1 MNSIIHSSMTGR
13 QAVARGALKIDP
25 KSLGAHD
32 LYDQLATIGIHGMD
46 KIESAGFGMD
56 SALVGPAGGN
66 LGAPAQFL
74 QFWLPGQVTQ
84 VTAVRNIDKLV
95 GMSTVG
101 AWEDEEVVQTLSQ
114 LVGKAELY
122 GDSQNVPLANY
133 DTTYERRTIIR
144 FENGMMVD
152 KLEEARAS
160 KQQVNM
166 AAQKRNASARAL
178 DIQRNKVG
186 FYGFNTTDT
195 RCYGFLNDPNL
206 PAYVNVAAGA
216 GGLPWSVKTFLEIT
230 KDIRTAVTALV
241 TRSGGNVDPM
251 TDEMTLAI
259 PLGHEQYMSVT
270 SDYGISVQEWIS
282 KSYPKMRV
290 ASAPELQLA
299 NGGANV
305 FYLYADKPGLDDDS
319 TDDGM
324 TFMQAVPT
332 RFMALGTEVRAKGY
346 VEDYTNASA
355 GVLCK
360 RPWAVVRYSGI

>member
-1 MNSIIHSSMTGR
+1 MNSVIHNSMTGR
-13 QAVARGALKIDP
+13 EAVKRGPLKIQP
-25 KSLGAHD
+25 EHVGEYA
-32 LYDQLATIGIHGMD
+32 QLERIGIHGMD
-46 KIESAGFGMD
+46 KIETAAFGMD
-56 SALVGPAGGN
+56 SSLVGPAGGN

-74 QFWLPGQVTQ
+74 QMWLPGMVTQ
-84 VTAVRNIDKLV
+84 VTAVRNIDKLI
-95 GMSTVG
+95 GMTTVG

-133 DTTYERRTIIR
+133 DVTYERRTIIR
-144 FENGMMVD
+144 FELGMIVD
-152 KLEEARAS
+152 RLEEARGS
-160 KQQVNM
+160 KQNINM
-166 AAQKRNASARAL
+166 AAQKRNAAARAL
-178 DIQRNKVG
+178 DIQRNRIG
-186 FYGFNTTDT
+186 FYGYNTTDT
-195 RCYGFLNDPNL
+195 RCDGFLNDPNL

-216 GGLPWSVKTFLEIT
+216 GGLPWSGKTFLEIT

-241 TRSGGNVDPM
+241 TRSGGNIDPM
-251 TDEMTLAI
+251 SDDLTLAI

-270 SDYGISVQEWIS
+270 SDFGISVADWIA
-282 KSYPKMRV
+282 KSYPKMRI

-305 FYLYADKPGLDDDS
+305 FYLYADKPGMDGDS

-324 TFMQAVPT
+324 TFSQNVPT

-346 VEDYTNASA
+346 LEDYTNATA
-355 GVLCK
+355 GVLLK

>member
-1 MNSIIHSSMTGR
+1 MDSIIHSSKTGR
-13 QAVARGALKIDP
+13 QVVALGALKLDP
-25 KSLGAHD
+25 KSLGAHN

-74 QFWLPGQVTQ
+74 QFWLPGSVTQ
-84 VTAVRNIDKLV
+84 VTTVRNIDKLV

-166 AAQKRNASARAL
+166 AAQKRNAAARAL
-178 DIQRNKVG
+178 DIQRNRVG

-270 SDYGISVQEWIS
+270 SDFGISVQEWIS

-346 VEDYTNASA
+346 LEDYTNASA